1 MIIANNFLFALGT
14 VLGYVLEL
22 YIWIVIIRSLL
33 TWVNADPRNPLVQ
46 FLVVLVDP
54 VTRKIRRAMPFLRM
68 GMVDISPLVLIF
80 FLFFL
85 KIFVVRTLIQL
96 SM

>member
-1 MIIANNFLFALGT
+1 MIVANNFLFALAT
-14 VLGYVLEL
+14 VIGYALEL

-33 TWVNADPRNPLVQ
+33 TWVNPDPRNPVVQ
-46 FLVVLVDP
+46 FLASAVDP
-54 VTRKIRRAMPFLRM
+54 VTRRMRRAMPFLRM
-68 GMVDISPLVLIF
+68 GMMDISPLILIF
-80 FLFFL
+80 VLFFL

>member
-14 VLGYVLEL
+14 VLGYALEMC
-22 YIWIVIIRSLL
+22 IWIVIVRTLI
-33 TWVNADPRNPLVQ
+33 TWVNPDPRNPVVQ
-46 FLVVLVDP
+46 FLASLVDP
-54 VTRKIRRAMPFLRM
+54 VTRRIRRAMPFLRM
-68 GMVDISPLVLIF
+68 GMVDISPLLLIF
-80 FLFFL
+80 LLFFL

>member
-1 MIIANNFLFALGT
+1 MIIANNFLFAFGT
-14 VLGYVLEL
+14 VLGYALEL

-46 FLVVLVDP
+46 FLETLVDP

-68 GMVDISPLVLIF
+68 GMVDISPLILIF

>member
-1 MIIANNFLFALGT
+1 MIVANNFLFALAT
-14 VLGYVLEL
+14 VLGYALEL

-33 TWVNADPRNPLVQ
+33 TWVNPDPRNPVVQ
-46 FLVVLVDP
+46 FLASVVDP
-54 VTRKIRRAMPFLRM
+54 VTRRMRRAVPFLRM
-68 GMVDISPLVLIF
+68 GMIDISPLILIF